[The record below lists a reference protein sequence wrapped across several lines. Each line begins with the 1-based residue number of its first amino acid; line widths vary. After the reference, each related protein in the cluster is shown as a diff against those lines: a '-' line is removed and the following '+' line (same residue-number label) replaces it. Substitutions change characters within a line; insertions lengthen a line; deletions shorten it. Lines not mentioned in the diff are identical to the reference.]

1 MSLAL
6 LVLVLVGVA
15 LQVATLLSVLRKR
28 DSDAGV
34 RHQTGEEL
42 ARMAVAYARS
52 KGAEARVVRQHAL
65 DAFRLADERDGVR
78 DFSERQ
84 AAVYV
89 DAELSRPVL
98 TP

>member
-6 LVLVLVGVA
+6 LVFVLVGVA
-15 LQVATLLSVLRKR
+15 LQSVTLVVLLRKR
-28 DSDAGV
+28 ETDVAV

-52 KGAEARVVRQHAL
+52 KGTEARVVRQHAL

-89 DAELSRPVL
+89 DAELARPGVE
-98 TP
+98 P